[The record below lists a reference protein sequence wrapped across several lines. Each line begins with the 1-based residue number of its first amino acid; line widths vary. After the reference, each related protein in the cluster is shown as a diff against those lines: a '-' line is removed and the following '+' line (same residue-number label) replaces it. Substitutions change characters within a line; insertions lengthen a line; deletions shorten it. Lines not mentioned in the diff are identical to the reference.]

1 MSLTPQSL
9 ASPNNPEAIRQFEAP
24 SVEQPRRLGE
34 LLGLDKDRHASKA
47 FPLTRVVVRAQIV
60 GDCAITELEEHYRNP
75 YRSPLDVVHTIPLPA
90 EGAVTAFELRAG
102 DRCVR
107 GTCKRREEARAEF
120 ESAKLRGKSAAILE
134 TERDDLHTISLANV
148 PRGKTVVVKMTVV
161 ERLRAD
167 DGRFEYRFPT
177 TVSQKYVPG
186 KARSHKGHGTEADTD
201 RAPDASRLT
210 PPILLDGGT
219 ELDFEIRLPANSTDI
234 SANIALTRAH
244 DPAPARNDTIV
255 LRPTMH
261 STCNRDI
268 VVRSWTRTEQPIVRA
283 YSDGSRTLVVVDPP
297 ASRKPELEAPREA
310 IFVLDHSG
318 SMRGQRINAAKRALA
333 ATLQALT
340 ERDYFEIIAFN
351 SQLTRFAKEPML
363 ATRANITSALQFLE
377 KLTAGG
383 GTEAVPA
390 LEQACIGRVPQ
401 GFVRTV
407 LFLTDGDVA
416 NDEELLSISR
426 RLDPATRLFSIG
438 IGEAPSVALLSRLAR
453 VCGGTHLVLKDSDD
467 IEHEIRRFAAALAGP
482 MACGLSEVGAR
493 RPTRNDLFAGRS
505 SVFFVEGHRTQIE
518 IESVD
523 GRFRGSAFVAAST
536 IDFGALW
543 ARERVQSL
551 EDRRIAEPTNAA
563 LIDDE
568 IAQLGVTHQI
578 QTRLTS
584 FIAVDE
590 ASQESGE
597 TLEIVQPVD
606 RVADSAPSAAMACYM
621 PSAPA
626 SEASFLERSMGAPA
640 RTDGVGASIRRVVGR
655 MRKSVMIPP
664 SPVMVDAANEFVA
677 NARGVIDAI
686 PAEAWS
692 DSTSWT
698 PARAAAAFFAV
709 CVLQYD
715 LRDPAYIKAEAEFRK
730 HLPRGILACHDSMIY
745 EVQEH
750 LRDGDPASALSVV
763 CRRTGIRDPKQL
775 MHAWSTTA

>member
-297 ASRKPELEAPREA
+297 VSRKPELEAPREA
-310 IFVLDHSG
+310 VFVLDHSG
-318 SMRGQRINAAKRALA
+318 SMGGQRINAAKRALSA
-333 ATLQALT
+333 ALQALT
-340 ERDYFEIIAFN
+340 ERDTFEIIAFN
-351 SQLTRFAKEPML
+351 TSLTHFAKEPTL
-363 ATRANITSALQFLE
+363 ATRTNISRALQFLE

-390 LEQACIGRVPQ
+390 LEQACIGRVAQ

-416 NDEELLSISR
+416 NDDELLSISR
-426 RLDPATRLFSIG
+426 RLDPATRLFAIG
-438 IGEAPSVALLSRLAR
+438 LGEAPSVALLSRLAR
-453 VCGGTHLVLKDSDD
+453 LCGGTHLLLKDSDN
-467 IEHEIRRFAAALAGP
+467 IEAEVRRFAAALSGP
-482 MACGLSEVGAR
+482 MACGLTEVGAR
-493 RPTRNDLFAGRS
+493 RSAHCDLFAGRS
-505 SVFFVEGHRTQIE
+505 SVFFIEGHRTE
-518 IESVD
+518 IKVESVD
-523 GRFRGSAFVAAST
+523 GRFHGSTTVATSP
-536 IDFGALW
+536 INLGALW
-543 ARERVQSL
+543 ARERVQAL
-551 EDRRIAEPTNAA
+551 EDRRIAEPTNTA

-584 FIAVDE
+584 FVAIDE
-590 ASQESGE
+590 SSQETGE
-597 TLEIVQPVD
+597 ALEIVQPVD
-606 RVADSAPSAAMACYM
+606 RVADAAHTTSLALYMSSGHASNAAYSVRDMNASAQTGGFGAAARRIVGQVRRSLIIRPSQAMV
-621 PSAPA
+621 
-626 SEASFLERSMGAPA
+626 E
-640 RTDGVGASIRRVVGR
+640 
-655 MRKSVMIPP
+655 
-664 SPVMVDAANEFVA
+664 VA
-677 NARGVIDAI
+677 NAFLTDARSLIDAI
-686 PAEAWS
+686 PQEAWK
-692 DSTSWT
+692 DSTAWT
-698 PARAAAAFFAV
+698 PDRAAAAFFAL
-709 CVLQYD
+709 CVLKYSVN
-715 LRDPAYIKAEAEFRK
+715 DPAYIKAEAEFRK
-730 HLPRGILACHDSMIY
+730 HLVLDPSPLLGSVID
-745 EVQEH
+745 EVHEH
-750 LRDGDPASALSVV
+750 LYDGDATRALSAI
-763 CRRTGIRDPKQL
+763 CRAMSIRDPKRL
-775 MHAWSTTA
+775 LHAWTSNA